1 MRGEGIWKVV
11 AVVVAT
17 ALVVG
22 AWGYLLTTWPPDPP
36 GSAVAT
42 APGAAPGA
50 QSGTQ
55 SGAGPSGEASG
66 SSSPSPGGTGE
77 EQTTPTAVVL
87 GDSFSAGTPGVA
99 GAPWPEVLGKDLGWD
114 VVTDAAQGS
123 GYLVAGSG
131 LAVPDRVQQTLERAP
146 DVVVVAAGVSDLSR
160 PADDIVAAAEETVV
174 GLRDGLPE
182 GEVVLLS
189 PFSDGPAGELTTA
202 LAVRLEEVAAEQG
215 VAYVDVTDLLPRD
228 QGLLAADGV
237 HPSEA
242 GHRQIAE
249 ALAAELTELGVDD
262 APAAG

>member
-1 MRGEGIWKVV
+1 MV

-17 ALVVG
+17 VLVVG

-36 GSAVAT
+36 GSSVAT
-42 APGAAPGA
+42 APGAAPDT
-50 QSGTQ
+50 QSGAPSATP

-66 SSSPSPGGTGE
+66 SSSPSTGGSGE
-77 EQTTPTAVVL
+77 EQTTLTAVVL
-87 GDSFSAGTPGVA
+87 GDSFSAETPGVP
-99 GAPWPEVLGKDLGWD
+99 GAPWPEVLGQELDWD
-114 VVTDAAQGS
+114 VVTDAARGS

-146 DVVVVAAGVSDLSR
+146 DVVVLAAGVSDLGR
-160 PADDIVAAAEETVV
+160 PVDEVVAAAEKTVV

-202 LAVRLEEVAAEQG
+202 LATRLEEVAAEQS
-215 VAYVDVTDLLPRD
+215 VSYVDVTGLLPRD
-228 QGLLAADGV
+228 QGLLAPDGV

-249 ALAAELTELGVDD
+249 ALAAELTDLGVDD